1 MPSLDANSTQ
11 VIEFNQRLH
20 ALKQRQRQ
28 SLWLA
33 VAGVAVLSLSGI
45 AAMSQTELVY
55 GFWGL
60 SPSLQQ
66 LHLPASLDLN
76 AFESVQNPDYF
87 SRLMSWIGWALLKI
101 SAAFFGAFIL
111 LRIARKFHFFSVRL
125 KSLVLKFVAWLIA
138 FILIWSSLSYV
149 QYQKTEAVQQPYQA
163 FIQYDRNIQNS
174 EIAQYLQRSQPP
186 LVVSDYLLAQTAL
199 LHRPVDD
206 AAANAYVQRL
216 INAEQTQADFERY
229 GFKAEQIWSMQH
241 QLYGKSFSPMAKS
254 LDQKARQAQRISTW
268 VAWGLY
274 VLMALS
280 LMATALS
287 YLLARQ
293 LKNRRLRIQQVL
305 QQHR

>member
-1 MPSLDANSTQ
+1 MPSLDHNSTQ
-11 VIEFNQRLH
+11 VIEFNDRLH

-33 VAGVAVLSLSGI
+33 VAGVGVLTLSGI
-45 AAMSQTELVY
+45 AAMSQTELIY
-55 GFWGL
+55 SFWGL

-76 AFESVQNPDYF
+76 AFDAVQSPDYF

-101 SAAFFGAFIL
+101 SAAFFGAFVL
-111 LRIARKFHFFSVRL
+111 LRIARKLHFFRVRL
-125 KSLVLKFVAWLIA
+125 QSLVLKFVAWLIA
-138 FILIWSSLSYV
+138 FIVIWSSLSYV
-149 QYQKTEAVQQPYQA
+149 QYQKNEAVQQPYQA
-163 FIQYDRNIQNS
+163 FIQYERNIQHS
-174 EIAQYLQRSQPP
+174 EIAQYLQRTQQPP
-186 LVVSDYLLAQTAL
+186 LVTDYLLAQTAL

-216 INAEQTQADFERY
+216 ITAEQQLPDFERY

-241 QLYGKSFSPMAKS
+241 QLYGRSFSPIAKS
-254 LDQKARQAQRISTW
+254 LDQKALQAQRVSTW

-280 LMATALS
+280 LIVTALS

-293 LKNRRLRIQQVL
+293 LKNRRLRIEQVIQQY
-305 QQHR
+305 H

>member
-1 MPSLDANSTQ
+1 MPSLDSNSTQ

-28 SLWLA
+28 SLWWA
-33 VAGVAVLSLSGI
+33 VAGVGVLTLSLI
-45 AAMSQTELVY
+45 AVMSKTELVY

-76 AFESVQNPDYF
+76 AFDAEQSPDYF

-101 SAAFFGAFIL
+101 SAAFFGSFVL
-111 LRIARKFHFFSVRL
+111 LRLARKFHFFRVRL
-125 KSLVLKFVAWLIA
+125 QSLVLKFVAWLIA
-138 FILIWSSLSYV
+138 FIMIWSSLSYL

-163 FIQYDRNIQNS
+163 FIQYDRNIQQS
-174 EIAQYLQRSQPP
+174 EIAQYLQRTQQPP
-186 LVVSDYLLAQTAL
+186 VIRDYLLAQTAL

-216 INAEQTQADFERY
+216 IIAEQNVADFERY
-229 GFKAEQIWSMQH
+229 GFQAEQIWSMQH
-241 QLYGKSFSPMAKS
+241 QLYGKSLSPIAQS
-254 LDQKARQAQRISTW
+254 LDQKAQQAQRISTW

-274 VLMALS
+274 LVMALS
-280 LMATALS
+280 LAITTLS

-293 LKNRRLRIQQVL
+293 LKNRRLRIEQVL
-305 QQHR
+305 EHQP